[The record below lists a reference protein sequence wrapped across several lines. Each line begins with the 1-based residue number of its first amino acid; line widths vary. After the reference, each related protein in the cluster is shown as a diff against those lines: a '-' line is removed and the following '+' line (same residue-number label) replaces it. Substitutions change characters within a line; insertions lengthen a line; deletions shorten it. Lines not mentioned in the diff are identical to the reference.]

1 MARGE
6 KIWLKRANIPLWIIQ
21 LICLL
26 IFTAAAALA
35 LYAVERVSSDY
46 GFSGDVEHA
55 LKYAHLRSS
64 MFAELLMKTVALELL
79 SNWLFLYLQSFWSS
93 WKSYF
98 LQATDLDQWPILLFN
113 ASSQ

>member
-26 IFTAAAALA
+26 IFTAAAGFA
-35 LYAVERVSSDY
+35 LYAVESVSDDY

-55 LKYAHLRSS
+55 LKYACFRRSI
-64 MFAELLMKTVALELL
+64 FAELLT
-79 SNWLFLYLQSFWSS
+79 
-93 WKSYF
+93 
-98 LQATDLDQWPILLFN
+98 
-113 ASSQ
+113 